1 MTLALYRKYRP
12 KKFADLVG
20 HEYLIE
26 IFKNAAQKN
35 KLGHAYLFYGS
46 RGTGKTTLARLIAKI
61 ANCQTLSALQKDG
74 EPCGRCRACQ
84 EIDRGRALDVIEI
97 DAASNRGIDE
107 IRNLKESIK
116 LAPSILQK
124 KIFIIDE
131 THMLTKDAFNAL
143 LKTLEEPPEHAILI
157 LATTEYEKIP
167 ATISSRTQKFYFKK
181 LTLVEIL
188 KKLKKICR
196 QEKIK
201 ISDEALEIIAA
212 AAEGSLRDAES
223 LLDQISS
230 LTPSVIAPARHSLS
244 SGGSETRQSPHSV
257 ILSKAP
263 ASTRSNRDEKNLQKE
278 EIINTETI
286 EKVIGQIGFKKV
298 IKLADFIVNKN
309 LNPALEYLTEL
320 DRNGSNLT
328 QLNKELIFYMRRVL
342 SLKFDPQLEKL
353 FADELTNEELIQI
366 KKHSQLIDPQKQIS
380 LLKSLIRAYSEMRYS
395 PFAIVPLEVAI
406 IENLGQN

>member
-26 IFKNAAQKN
+26 IFKNAAKQN
-35 KLGHAYLFYGS
+35 KLAHAYLFYGS

-61 ANCQTLSALQKDG
+61 ANCQTTSVLKKDG

-84 EIDRGRALDVIEI
+84 EIDSGRALDVIEI

-107 IRNLKESIK
+107 IRNLKEGIK
-116 LAPSILQK
+116 LAPSSLQK
-124 KIFIIDE
+124 KVFIIDE

-167 ATISSRTQKFYFKK
+167 ATITSRTQKFYFKK
-181 LTLVEIL
+181 LTLAEII
-188 KKLKKICR
+188 KKIKKICQ

-201 ISDEALEIIAA
+201 INDEAIEIIAA

-230 LTPSVIAPARHSLS
+230 LVPSAVIA
-244 SGGSETRQSPHSV
+244 SEARQSP
-257 ILSKAP
+257 
-263 ASTRSNRDEKNLQKE
+263 KNNF
-278 EIINTETI
+278 IDTETI
-286 EKVIGQIGFKKV
+286 EKVIGQIGFKKI
-298 IKLADFIVNKN
+298 IKLADFIINKN
-309 LNPALEYLTEL
+309 LNSALECLTEL

-328 QLNKELIFYMRRVL
+328 QLNKELIFYLRRVL
-342 SLKFDPQLEKL
+342 SLKFDSQLEKL
-353 FADELTNEELIQI
+353 FADELTGEELSQI

-395 PFAIVPLEVAI
+395 PFAIVPLEIAI
-406 IENLGQN
+406 IENLQG